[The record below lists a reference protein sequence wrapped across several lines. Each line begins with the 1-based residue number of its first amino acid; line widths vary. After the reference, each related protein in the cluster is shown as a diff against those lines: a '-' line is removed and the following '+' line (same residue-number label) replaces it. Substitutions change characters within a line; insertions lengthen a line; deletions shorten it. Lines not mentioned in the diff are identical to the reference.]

1 MTDLPEPTPQR
12 DLAERT
18 SQRDVA
24 ERTSQRDLAE
34 RRAPAERLPHSDL
47 RAADADREQVAAVLR
62 EAAAEGRLDLSELDE
77 RLSRVYAA
85 KTYGELE
92 PLIGDLPAAG
102 MSVPA
107 ARLGPSVPAT
117 HLPTSGGGVA
127 FMSEFKRQ
135 GRWAVARRFRCLA
148 FWGGGKVDLREA
160 VFAQGPVKIRAFAIM
175 GGIDVI
181 VSEETNLH
189 VTGIGIMGGFDQG
202 ASGAGAPGA
211 PTVIVSGFSFWGGVS
226 VKRRPMPAELKRRK
240 AERKAKEGNGP
251 GAD

>member
-1 MTDLPEPTPQR
+1 MTDQPEQAPQR
-12 DLAERT
+12 DLVERAP
-18 SQRDVA
+18 Q
-24 ERTSQRDLAE
+24 
-34 RRAPAERLPHSDL
+34 RAPAERLPHSDL

-77 RLSRVYAA
+77 RLSQVYAA

-92 PLIGDLPAAG
+92 PIIGDLPDAG
-102 MSVPA
+102 MPVPA
-107 ARLGPSVPAT
+107 ARLGPSVPAA

-160 VFAQGPVKIRAFAIM
+160 VFTQGAVKIRAFAIM
-175 GGIDVI
+175 GGIEVI

-240 AERKAKEGNGP
+240 AERKGKELKGP
-251 GAD
+251 GPKTG